1 MNECDF
7 NMKAAPIQ
15 WAYKTPHVLDQMA
28 TNVYS
33 ANKAQGFWED
43 TEAAIKSADTA
54 SSPTIKAYTA
64 QKLMLI
70 VSEVSEA
77 LEADRKDLL
86 DSHLPEYP
94 GLQVELAD
102 AIIRILDMCG
112 GYNIPI
118 GEIVEAK
125 LEYNASRPF
134 KHGKA
139 Y

>member
-7 NMKAAPIQ
+7 KIK

-28 TNVYS
+28 ESVFS
-33 ANKAQGFWED
+33 ANVEKGFWED
-43 TEAAIKSADTA
+43 TITAAKENSLAIN
-54 SSPTIKAYTA
+54 KAYTA

-77 LEADRKDLL
+77 LEADRKDLM
-86 DSHLPEYP
+86 DTYLPEYK
-94 GLQVELAD
+94 GLHVELAD
-102 AIIRILDMCG
+102 ALIRILDMCG